1 MTRGKGRFFYDN
13 RRIDP
18 RSASE
23 LRVRSPDSRR
33 GLVRGIPSTP
43 SPSDIRMPHG
53 AGVGAHYLSSEREED
68 LLCPLE
74 SIWSC
79 SSHHQRTQ
87 IRCHFSLS
95 RCRTLSSLRRT
106 RIEIVSPSLLL
117 SSVPIDM
124 SNRQSPS
131 RHRIPLGNYQIQNSS
146 SADLIEKS
154 QL

>member
-1 MTRGKGRFFYDN
+1 MTRGRQRCFYDN

-33 GLVRGIPSTP
+33 GLVRDIPSTP

-68 LLCPLE
+68 RLCPVGT
-74 SIWSC
+74 IWSC
-79 SSHHQRTQ
+79 SHHQRTQ

-95 RCRTLSSLRRT
+95 RCRTLSRRT